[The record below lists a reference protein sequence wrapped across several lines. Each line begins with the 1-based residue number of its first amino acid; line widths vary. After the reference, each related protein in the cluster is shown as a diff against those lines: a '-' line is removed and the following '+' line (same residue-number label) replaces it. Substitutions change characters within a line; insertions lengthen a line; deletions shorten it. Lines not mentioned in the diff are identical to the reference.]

1 MKILFTYITHPVEP
15 LGIMYLSSYLKQ
27 YGHETK
33 LVRIDQEDVE
43 EVVSKFKPDII
54 ASQAMTGG
62 HKEVI
67 EFFKKLKEK
76 FNFISVMGGSHP
88 TFYPKAIEEDGVDVC
103 VRGEAEDALAELM
116 NALENNEDYT
126 KIPNLLVKKDGKI
139 YHNEMRDLR
148 EDIDNFPFPD
158 REIAYEHEIWRK
170 QPIRHFIACRGCA
183 YRCTYCFNNT
193 IAKIYEGKGK
203 WVRWRNVDL
212 LVKEIKDVFD
222 KHGGKMV
229 YFQDDIFIMKKQWLQ
244 EFSEKYSKEI
254 GIPFHC
260 HVRPNLV
267 DEKSAELLA
276 KAGCYSVHMALE
288 TANDGLRNS
297 ILQRNMP
304 KETVYDAAKNLHK
317 YGIKIMLQNMVGLPN
332 STLKDDLETLKM
344 NMKIKPLYAWVSI
357 FQPYPGLELTEYA
370 AKHGQLEV
378 DYDKIDTKFFESS
391 VLKIEKKKQREHL
404 QKWFGIVSEHPIL
417 YYSGLLH
424 LIINMPRN
432 GIVKKTYNWAWK
444 KFRDHKDEQ
453 LYGME
458 LSHLS

>member
-33 LVRIDQEDVE
+33 LVRIDQENVV
-43 EVVSKFKPDII
+43 EVVSNFKPDVI

-62 HKEVI
+62 HLDTI
-67 EFFKKLKEK
+67 EFFRKLKQK
-76 FNFISVMGGSHP
+76 FEFISVMGGSHP
-88 TFYPKAIEEDGVDVC
+88 TFYPKVIEEEGVDVC
-103 VRGEAEDALAELM
+103 IQGEAEDALADLM
-116 NALENNEDYT
+116 NALEKGEDYT
-126 KIPNLLVKKDGKI
+126 KIQNLLVKKDGKV
-139 YHNEMRDLR
+139 YYNQMRHLR
-148 EDIDNFPFPD
+148 EDVDNIPFPD
-158 REIAYEHEIWRK
+158 RDIAYEHEIWRK

-193 IAKIYEGKGK
+193 IAKIYEGKGN
-203 WVRWRNVDL
+203 WVRWRKIDL
-212 LVKEIKDVFD
+212 IIKEIKEVFD
-222 KHGGKMV
+222 KYGGKFV
-229 YFQDDIFIMKKQWLQ
+229 YFQDDIFIMNKPWLQ
-244 EFSEKYSKEI
+244 EFAEKYKKGI

-267 DEKSAELLA
+267 DDKSADLLS
-276 KAGCYSVHMALE
+276 KAGCFSVHMALE
-288 TANDGLRNS
+288 TANDDLRNS

-304 KETVYDAAKNLHK
+304 KETVYEAANNLHRH
-317 YGIKIMLQNMVGLPN
+317 GIKIMLQNMVGLPG

-370 AKHGQLEV
+370 AKHGYL
-378 DYDKIDTKFFESS
+378 DIDFDKIDKKFFENS
-391 VLKIEKKKQREHL
+391 VLKIEKIRQREHL
-404 QKWFGIVSEHPIL
+404 QKWFGIAAEHPIF

-432 GIVKKTYNWAWK
+432 SVVKKAYIWAWK
-444 KFRDHKDEQ
+444 KFRDYKDSQ
-453 LYGME
+453 LYG
-458 LSHLS
+458 LQLA